1 MPSRST
7 LSGSPETP
15 DSPDRR
21 DTPFGPSR
29 RALLTSA
36 AAGTALAGL
45 ASVSGAAQARAAE
58 TSKKADPT
66 RHVAFA
72 TWSGAE
78 IAFGPFDS
86 TVDYADPH
94 DPSGASVTYDVATW
108 TSPVVAPGF
117 GLTELVASWNAVTPG
132 RSWIEVRVRGTSAGT
147 TTKDYVLGRWCAK
160 DPADGGGIHRTSLS
174 GQGDTV
180 ATVYTDTLATRTGY
194 ALTDWQLEVRLL
206 RPQGTA
212 DVPTVASVG
221 AMASALPD
229 TKKVPRSANGPACGT
244 ELPVP
249 MYSQEIHVGHYPQ
262 WDNGGEAWCSPT
274 STAMVVDFWGAG
286 PTAAESNWVT
296 PPVDAQVDFT
306 ARNVFD
312 YTYDGAGNWP
322 FNTAYAATR
331 PGLRAFVTRLR
342 SLTEAE
348 AFIAAGIPLVVSVSF
363 TKGELKGAGYST
375 NGHLMVIRGFTA
387 AGDVIANDPASH
399 LVADDTQVRVIYDR
413 GQFENVWVPHSGG
426 IAYVIAPVGHPLP
439 TAPAEANW

>member
-1 MPSRST
+1 MPSRS
-7 LSGSPETP
+7 SIS
-15 DSPDRR
+15 
-21 DTPFGPSR
+21 DTPSQPTR
-29 RALLTSA
+29 RALLASA
-36 AAGTALAGL
+36 AAGAALTGIAGVCG
-45 ASVSGAAQARAAE
+45 AMPARAAQA
-58 TSKKADPT
+58 KKADPT
-66 RHVAFA
+66 RHVAFSS
-72 TWSGAE
+72 WSGSE
-78 IAFGPFDS
+78 LAFGPFD
-86 TVDYADPH
+86 TTIDYVDPH
-94 DPSGASVTYDVATW
+94 GTSSTPVTYDVASW

-132 RSWIEVRVRGTSAGT
+132 RSWIEVRVRGTSAGAR
-147 TTKDYVLGRWCAK
+147 TKDYVLGRWSAK
-160 DPADGGGIHRTSLS
+160 DPADGGGIHRTSVA

-194 ALTDWQLEVRLL
+194 TLTDWQLEVRLL
-206 RPQGTA
+206 RPSGTT
-212 DVPTVASVG
+212 DVPAVAAVG

-244 ELPVP
+244 ELLVP
-249 MYSQEIHVGHYPQ
+249 AFSQEVHVGHYPQ

-274 STAMVVDFWGAG
+274 STSMVVAYWGAG
-286 PTAAESNWVT
+286 PNAAETAWVD
-296 PPVDAQVDFT
+296 PPVDPQVDFT

-331 PGLRAFVTRLR
+331 ADLHGFVTRLR

-363 TKGELKGAGYST
+363 KKGELTGAGYGT

-413 GQFENVWVPHSGG
+413 AQFENVWVPHSGG
-426 IAYVIAPVGHPLP
+426 IVYVIAPAGHPLP
-439 TAPAEANW
+439 TPPAEANW

>member
-7 LSGSPETP
+7 LSQTP
-15 DSPDRR
+15 
-21 DTPFGPSR
+21 DTPFHPSR
-29 RALLTSA
+29 RSLLASA
-36 AAGTALAGL
+36 AAGATLVGLAG
-45 ASVSGAAQARAAE
+45 VSRAVPAGAAE
-58 TSKKADPT
+58 TSKKAEPA
-66 RHVAFA
+66 RHIAY
-72 TWSGAE
+72 TSWSGAQL
-78 IAFGPFDS
+78 AFGPFDS
-86 TVDYADPH
+86 TVDYVDPH
-94 DPSGASVTYDVATW
+94 AASGAAVTYDVATW
-108 TSPVVAPGF
+108 TSPVVTPGF

-160 DPADGGGIHRTSLS
+160 DPADGGGIHRTSLT

-194 ALTDWQLEVRLL
+194 TLTDWQLEVRLL
-206 RPQGTA
+206 RPT
-212 DVPTVASVG
+212 DTTDTPSVASIG

-229 TKKVPRSANGPACGT
+229 TKKVPRSANGPACGI
-244 ELPVP
+244 ELAVP
-249 MYSQEIHVGHYPQ
+249 AYSQEVHAGHYPQ

-274 STAMVVDFWGAG
+274 STSMVVGYWGGG
-286 PTAAESNWVT
+286 PTAEETQWVD

-331 PGLRAFVTRLR
+331 PGLLGFVTRLR

-399 LVADDTQVRVIYDR
+399 LIADDTQVRVIYDR
-413 GQFENVWVPHSGG
+413 QQFENVWVPHSGG
-426 IAYVIAPVGHPLP
+426 IAYVIAPVGHALP
-439 TAPAEANW
+439 PAPAEANW